1 MARTNIVLDDRLVAR
16 AMRITGARTKRQ
28 AVDLALRA
36 LVRQGETYARLR
48 TLRGKLRW
56 EGDPGA
62 LRKNRA

>member
-28 AVDLALRA
+28 AVDLALRT

-56 EGDPGA
+56 EGDLGA